1 MTFVSFN
8 YNFVKNRNLYFIIS
22 ALLTVVGLVFLLTI
36 GLKLGIDFEAGSR
49 VNIQA
54 NETLTNEKV
63 QAEFESL
70 GFEDATVVLAGN
82 NDQANVSFKG
92 VLSKEE
98 IAKLNTHFQD
108 KYGETPS
115 VSTVTPTVGIELAQ
129 NALLAVLI
137 ASIGIIIY
145 VAFRFEWSMAV
156 AAIIALFHDAF
167 MIIAIFSI
175 LRIEVDLPFI
185 AAVLTIVGYS
195 INDTIVT
202 FDRIRENMKLE
213 KVNNKDKL
221 AEIVNRSIRE
231 TLGRSINTVLTVVFA
246 ALALLIF
253 GADSI
258 RNFSIALL
266 IGLAFGA
273 YSSIFIAAQ
282 AWYVFKARQLKNK
295 KARPVEAEP
304 EI

>member
-1 MTFVSFN
+1 VSFN
-8 YNFVKNRNLYFIIS
+8 YDFVKNRNLYFIIS
-22 ALLTVVGLVFLLTI
+22 ALLTVIGLIFLLTV
-36 GLKLGIDFEAGSR
+36 GLKLGIDFESGSR

-63 QAEFESL
+63 MADFEEL
-70 GFEDATVVLAGN
+70 GFEDASVVLAGKN
-82 NDQANVSFKG
+82 NNQANVSFKG
-92 VLSKEE
+92 VLSKDE
-98 IAKLNTHFQD
+98 IAKLNTHFEE
-108 KYGETPS
+108 KYGNAPS
-115 VSTVTPTVGIELAQ
+115 VSTVTPMVGQELAQ
-129 NALLAVLI
+129 NALIAVLI

-156 AAIIALFHDAF
+156 ASIIALFHDAF

-175 LRIEVDLPFI
+175 FRIEVDLPFI

-213 KVNNKDKL
+213 KVNNKEKL

-231 TLGRSINTVLTVVFA
+231 TLSRSINTVLTVIIA
-246 ALALLIF
+246 AVALLVF

-273 YSSIFIAAQ
+273 YSSIFIASQ
-282 AWYVFKARQLKNK
+282 VWFVFKSRQLKNK
-295 KARPVEAEP
+295 KKRPVEAEP

>member
-1 MTFVSFN
+1 MSFN
-8 YNFVKNRNLYFIIS
+8 YDFVKNRNLYFIIS
-22 ALLTVVGLVFLLTI
+22 TLLTIVGIVFLLTI
-36 GLKLGIDFEAGSR
+36 GLKLGIDFDSGSR

-54 NETLTNEKV
+54 TETLTNEGV
-63 QAEFESL
+63 EEEFKSL
-70 GFEDATVVLAGN
+70 GLEPESVVLAGN
-82 NDQANVSFKG
+82 NDQANVAFKG
-92 VLSKEE
+92 ALSKDEV
-98 IAKLNTHFQD
+98 AKINTHFED

-115 VSTVTPTVGIELAQ
+115 VSTVTPTVGRELAQ
-129 NALLAVLI
+129 NALFAVLI
-137 ASIGIIIY
+137 ASVGIIIY

-156 AAIIALFHDAF
+156 ASVVALLHDAF

-175 LRIEVDLPFI
+175 FRIEVDLPFI

-213 KVNNKDKL
+213 KVKTQEKL
-221 AEIVNRSIRE
+221 AEIVNRSIHE
-231 TLGRSINTVLTVVFA
+231 TLGRSINTVLTVIIA
-246 ALALLIF
+246 AVALLIF

-266 IGLAFGA
+266 IGLTFGA
-273 YSSIFIAAQ
+273 YSSIFIASQ
-282 AWYVFKARQLKNK
+282 LWYVMKSRQMKSK
-295 KARPVEAEP
+295 KTRPVEAEP

>member
-1 MTFVSFN
+1 VSFK
-8 YNFVKNRNLYFIIS
+8 YDFVKNRNRFFMIS
-22 ALLTVVGLVFLLTI
+22 ALLTSLGIIFLLTI
-36 GLKLGIDFEAGSR
+36 GLKLGIDFESGSR
-49 VNIQA
+49 VTVVS
-54 NETLTNEKV
+54 ERTLSADEVKDD
-63 QAEFESL
+63 FESL
-70 GFEDATVVLAGN
+70 GFDDAAIVLAGKN
-82 NDQANVSFKG
+82 NTQANASFKG

-98 IAKLNTHFQD
+98 IAKLNTYFMD
-108 KYGETPS
+108 KYGENPS
-115 VSTVTPTVGIELAQ
+115 VSTVTPMVGRELAQ
-129 NALLAVLI
+129 NAFIAILI

-167 MIIAIFSI
+167 MIIAVFSI
-175 LRIEVDLPFI
+175 LRLEVDLPFI

-213 KVNNKDKL
+213 KVNNKEKL
-221 AEIVNRSIRE
+221 AEIVNRSIHE
-231 TLGRSINTVLTVVFA
+231 TLGRSINTVLTVIFA
-246 ALALLIF
+246 AAALLIF

-273 YSSIFIAAQ
+273 YSSIFIASQ
-282 AWYVFKARQLKNK
+282 VWYVFKSRQLKNK
-295 KARPVEAEP
+295 KTRQAEAEP
-304 EI
+304 EM

>member
-1 MTFVSFN
+1 MSFN
-8 YNFVKNRNLYFIIS
+8 YDFVKNRNLYFIIS
-22 ALLTVVGLVFLLTI
+22 TLLTVIGIVFLLTA
-36 GLKLGIDFEAGSR
+36 GLKLGIDFDSGSR

-54 NETLTNEKV
+54 NETLTNESIEE
-63 QAEFESL
+63 EFKSL
-70 GFEDATVVLAGN
+70 GLEPEAVVLAGK

-92 VLSKEE
+92 ALSKDEV
-98 IAKLNTHFQD
+98 AKVNTHFEE
-108 KYGETPS
+108 KYGEPPS
-115 VSTVTPTVGIELAQ
+115 ISTVTPTVGRELAQ
-129 NALLAVLI
+129 NAFYAVLI
-137 ASIGIIIY
+137 ASVGIIIY

-156 AAIIALFHDAF
+156 ASVVALLHDAF
-167 MIIAIFSI
+167 MIIAVFSI

-213 KVNNKDKL
+213 KVRTQEKL
-221 AEIVNRSIRE
+221 AEIVNRSIHE
-231 TLGRSINTVLTVVFA
+231 TLGRSINTVLTVIIA
-246 ALALLIF
+246 AVALLIF

-266 IGLAFGA
+266 IGLTFGA
-273 YSSIFIAAQ
+273 YSSIFIASQ
-282 AWYVFKARQLKNK
+282 LWYVMKSRQMKSK
-295 KARPVEAEP
+295 KTRPVEAEP

>member
-1 MTFVSFN
+1 VSFN
-8 YNFVKNRNLYFIIS
+8 YDFVKNRNLYFIIS
-22 ALLTVVGLVFLLTI
+22 SLLTVAGIILLLTI
-36 GLKLGIDFEAGSR
+36 GLKLGIDFESGSR

-54 NETLTNEKV
+54 NETLTNERV
-63 QAEFESL
+63 EEEFKSL
-70 GFEDATVVLAGN
+70 GFEPESVVLAGK
-82 NDQANVSFKG
+82 NDQANVAFKG

-98 IAKLNTHFQD
+98 IAKLNTHFEE
-108 KYGETPS
+108 KYGEPPS
-115 VSTVTPTVGIELAQ
+115 VSTVTPTVGRELAQ
-129 NALLAVLI
+129 NALIAVLI
-137 ASIGIIIY
+137 ASVGIIIY
-145 VAFRFEWSMAV
+145 VAIRFEWSMAV
-156 AAIIALFHDAF
+156 SAVIALLHDAF

-175 LRIEVDLPFI
+175 LRLEVDLPFI

-213 KVNNKDKL
+213 KVKTQEKL
-221 AEIVNRSIRE
+221 AGIVNRSIRE
-231 TLGRSINTVLTVVFA
+231 TLTRSINTVLTVIIA
-246 ALALLIF
+246 AVALLIF

-273 YSSIFIAAQ
+273 YSSIFIASQ
-282 AWYVFKARQLKNK
+282 LWYVLKSRQMKSK
-295 KARPVEAEP
+295 KSRPVEAEP

>member
-1 MTFVSFN
+1 MSFN
-8 YNFVKNRNLYFIIS
+8 YDFVKNRNLYFIIS
-22 ALLTVVGLVFLLTI
+22 SLLTVAGIILLLTI
-36 GLKLGIDFEAGSR
+36 GLKLGIDFESGSR

-54 NETLTNEKV
+54 NETLTNERV
-63 QAEFESL
+63 EEEFKSL
-70 GFEDATVVLAGN
+70 GFEPESVVLAGK
-82 NDQANVSFKG
+82 NDQANVAFKG

-98 IAKLNTHFQD
+98 IAKLNTHFEE
-108 KYGETPS
+108 KYGEPPS
-115 VSTVTPTVGIELAQ
+115 VSTVTPTVGRELAQ
-129 NALLAVLI
+129 NALIAVLI
-137 ASIGIIIY
+137 ASVGIIIY
-145 VAFRFEWSMAV
+145 VAIRFEWSMAV
-156 AAIIALFHDAF
+156 SAVIALLHDAF

-175 LRIEVDLPFI
+175 LRLEVDLPFI

-213 KVNNKDKL
+213 KVKTQEKL
-221 AEIVNRSIRE
+221 AGIVNRSIRE
-231 TLGRSINTVLTVVFA
+231 TLTRSINTVLTVIIA
-246 ALALLIF
+246 AVALLIF

-273 YSSIFIAAQ
+273 YSSIFIASQ
-282 AWYVFKARQLKNK
+282 LWYVLKSRQMKSK
-295 KARPVEAEP
+295 KSRPVEAEP

>member
-1 MTFVSFN
+1 VSFN
-8 YNFVKNRNLYFIIS
+8 YDFVKNRNLYFIIS
-22 ALLTVVGLVFLLTI
+22 ALLTAAGIIFLLTI
-36 GLKLGIDFEAGSR
+36 GLKLGIDFESGSR

-54 NETLTNEKV
+54 DETLTNEIV
-63 QAEFESL
+63 EEEFKSL
-70 GFEDATVVLAGN
+70 GLEPESVVLAGN

-98 IAKLNTHFQD
+98 IAKLNTHFD
-108 KYGETPS
+108 EKYGETPS
-115 VSTVTPTVGIELAQ
+115 VSTVTPTVGRELAQ
-129 NALLAVLI
+129 NALIAVLI
-137 ASIGIIIY
+137 ASVGIIIY
-145 VAFRFEWSMAV
+145 VAFRFEWSMAISAV
-156 AAIIALFHDAF
+156 IALLHDAF
-167 MIIAIFSI
+167 MIIAVFSI
-175 LRIEVDLPFI
+175 LRLEVDLPFI

-213 KVNNKDKL
+213 KVKTQEKL

-231 TLGRSINTVLTVVFA
+231 TLTRSINTVLTVIIA
-246 ALALLIF
+246 AVALLIF

-273 YSSIFIAAQ
+273 YSSIFIASQ
-282 AWYVFKARQLKNK
+282 LWYVLKARQLKNK
-295 KARPVEAEP
+295 KTRPVEAEP

>member
-1 MTFVSFN
+1 VSFN
-8 YNFVKNRNLYFIIS
+8 YDFVKNRNLYFIIS
-22 ALLTVVGLVFLLTI
+22 ALLTVAGIIFLLTI
-36 GLKLGIDFEAGSR
+36 GLKLGIDFESGSR

-54 NETLTNEKV
+54 NETLTNEQV
-63 QAEFESL
+63 EEEFKSL
-70 GFEDATVVLAGN
+70 GLEPESVVLAGKN
-82 NDQANVSFKG
+82 NNQVNVAFKG

-108 KYGETPS
+108 KYGEPPS
-115 VSTVTPTVGIELAQ
+115 VSTVTPTVGRELAQ
-129 NALLAVLI
+129 NALIAVLI
-137 ASIGIIIY
+137 ASVGIIIY
-145 VAFRFEWSMAV
+145 VAFRFEWSMALSAV
-156 AAIIALFHDAF
+156 TALLHDAF
-167 MIIAIFSI
+167 MIIAVFSI

-213 KVNNKDKL
+213 KVKTQEKL
-221 AEIVNRSIRE
+221 AEIVNRSIHE
-231 TLGRSINTVLTVVFA
+231 TLGRSINTVLTVIIA
-246 ALALLIF
+246 AVALLIF

-266 IGLAFGA
+266 IGLTFGA
-273 YSSIFIAAQ
+273 YSSIFIASQ
-282 AWYVFKARQLKNK
+282 LWYVLKSRQLKNK
-295 KARPVEAEP
+295 KARPIEAEP

>member
-1 MTFVSFN
+1 MSFN
-8 YNFVKNRNLYFIIS
+8 YDFVKHRNLYFIIS
-22 ALLTVVGLVFLLTI
+22 VLLTIVGIFFLLTA
-36 GLKLGIDFEAGSR
+36 GLKLGIDFESGSR

-54 NETLTNEKV
+54 NETLTNEQV
-63 QAEFESL
+63 LADFEEL
-70 GFEDATVVLAGN
+70 GFEDATVVLAGEDN
-82 NDQANVSFKG
+82 KQANVSFKG
-92 VLSKEE
+92 VLSKNE
-98 IAKLNTHFQD
+98 IAKLNTYFKE

-115 VSTVTPTVGIELAQ
+115 ISTVTPTVGRELAQ
-129 NALLAVLI
+129 NALFAVLI
-137 ASIGIIIY
+137 ASLGIIIY

-156 AAIIALFHDAF
+156 AAVTALLHDAF
-167 MIIAIFSI
+167 MIIAIFSMF
-175 LRIEVDLPFI
+175 RIEVDLPFI

-213 KVNNKDKL
+213 KVKTQEKL
-221 AEIVNRSIRE
+221 AEIVNRSIHE
-231 TLGRSINTVLTVVFA
+231 TLGRSINTVLTVIIA
-246 ALALLIF
+246 AVALLIF

-273 YSSIFIAAQ
+273 YSSIFIASQ
-282 AWYVFKARQLKNK
+282 LWYVMKSRQMKSK
-295 KARPVEAEP
+295 KTRQVEAEP

>member
-1 MTFVSFN
+1 MSFK
-8 YNFVKNRNLYFIIS
+8 YDFVKNRNLYFIIS
-22 ALLTVVGLVFLLTI
+22 TLLTVIGIVFLLTA
-36 GLKLGIDFEAGSR
+36 GLKLGIDFDSGSR

-54 NETLTNEKV
+54 NETLTNESV
-63 QAEFESL
+63 EEEFKSL
-70 GFEDATVVLAGN
+70 GLEPEAVVLAGK

-92 VLSKEE
+92 ALSKEE
-98 IAKLNTHFQD
+98 VLKINTHFEE
-108 KYGETPS
+108 KYGEPPS
-115 VSTVTPTVGIELAQ
+115 ISTVTPTVGRELAQ
-129 NALLAVLI
+129 NAFYAVLI
-137 ASIGIIIY
+137 ASVGIIIY

-156 AAIIALFHDAF
+156 ASVVALLHDAF

-202 FDRIRENMKLE
+202 FDRIRENMRLE
-213 KVNNKDKL
+213 KVRTQEKL
-221 AEIVNRSIRE
+221 AEIVNRSIFE
-231 TLGRSINTVLTVVFA
+231 TLGRSINTVLTVIIA
-246 ALALLIF
+246 AVALLIF

-266 IGLAFGA
+266 IGLTFGA
-273 YSSIFIAAQ
+273 YSSIFIASQ
-282 AWYVFKARQLKNK
+282 LWYVMKSRQMKSK
-295 KARPVEAEP
+295 KTRPVEAEP

>member
-1 MTFVSFN
+1 MSFN
-8 YNFVKNRNLYFIIS
+8 YDFVKNRNLYFIIS
-22 ALLTVVGLVFLLTI
+22 TLLTVIGIVFLLTA
-36 GLKLGIDFEAGSR
+36 GLKLGIDFDAGSR

-54 NETLTNEKV
+54 NETLTNESV
-63 QAEFESL
+63 EEEFKSL
-70 GFEDATVVLAGN
+70 GLEPEAVVLAGK

-92 VLSKEE
+92 ALSKDEV
-98 IAKLNTHFQD
+98 AKVNTHFEE

-115 VSTVTPTVGIELAQ
+115 ISTVTPTVGRELAQ
-129 NALLAVLI
+129 NAFYAVLI
-137 ASIGIIIY
+137 ASVGIIIY

-156 AAIIALFHDAF
+156 ASVVALLHDAF
-167 MIIAIFSI
+167 MIIAVFSI

-213 KVNNKDKL
+213 KVRTQEKL
-221 AEIVNRSIRE
+221 AEIVNRSIHE
-231 TLGRSINTVLTVVFA
+231 TLGRSINTVLTVIIA
-246 ALALLIF
+246 AVALLIF

-266 IGLAFGA
+266 IGLTFGA
-273 YSSIFIAAQ
+273 YSSIFIASQ
-282 AWYVFKARQLKNK
+282 LWYVMKSRQMKSK
-295 KARPVEAEP
+295 KTRPVEAEP

>member
-1 MTFVSFN
+1 VSFN
-8 YNFVKNRNLYFIIS
+8 YDFVKNRNLYFIIS
-22 ALLTVVGLVFLLTI
+22 ALLTVAGIIFLLTI
-36 GLKLGIDFEAGSR
+36 GLKLGIDFESGSR

-54 NETLTNEKV
+54 NETLTNEEV
-63 QAEFESL
+63 EEEFKSL
-70 GFEDATVVLAGN
+70 GLEPESVVLAGKN
-82 NDQANVSFKG
+82 NNQVNVAFKG

-108 KYGETPS
+108 KYGEPPS
-115 VSTVTPTVGIELAQ
+115 VSTVTPTVGRELAQ
-129 NALLAVLI
+129 NALIAVLI
-137 ASIGIIIY
+137 ASVGIIIY
-145 VAFRFEWSMAV
+145 VAFRFEWSMALSAV
-156 AAIIALFHDAF
+156 TALLHDAF
-167 MIIAIFSI
+167 MIIAVFSI

-213 KVNNKDKL
+213 KVKTQEKL
-221 AEIVNRSIRE
+221 AEIVNRSIHE
-231 TLGRSINTVLTVVFA
+231 TLGRSINTVLTVIIA
-246 ALALLIF
+246 AVALLIF

-266 IGLAFGA
+266 IGLTFGA
-273 YSSIFIAAQ
+273 YSSIFIASQ
-282 AWYVFKARQLKNK
+282 LWYVLKSRQLKNK
-295 KARPVEAEP
+295 KARPIEAEP

>member
-1 MTFVSFN
+1 MSFK
-8 YNFVKNRNLYFIIS
+8 YDFVKNRNLYFIIS
-22 ALLTVVGLVFLLTI
+22 TLLTVIGIVFLLTA
-36 GLKLGIDFEAGSR
+36 GLKLGIEFDRGSR

-54 NETLTNEKV
+54 NETLTNEQV
-63 QAEFESL
+63 QAEFEEL
-70 GFEDATVVLAGN
+70 GFEDATVVLAGAN

-92 VLSKEE
+92 ALSKEE
-98 IAKLNTHFQD
+98 VLKINTHFEE
-108 KYGETPS
+108 KYGEPPS
-115 VSTVTPTVGIELAQ
+115 ISTVTPTVGRELAQ
-129 NALLAVLI
+129 NAFYAVLI
-137 ASIGIIIY
+137 ASVGIIIY

-156 AAIIALFHDAF
+156 ASVVALLHDAF

-202 FDRIRENMKLE
+202 FDRIRENMRLE
-213 KVNNKDKL
+213 KVRTQEKL
-221 AEIVNRSIRE
+221 AEIVNRSIFE
-231 TLGRSINTVLTVVFA
+231 TLGRSINTVLTVIIA
-246 ALALLIF
+246 AVALLIF

-266 IGLAFGA
+266 IGLTFGA
-273 YSSIFIAAQ
+273 YSSIFIASQ
-282 AWYVFKARQLKNK
+282 LWYVMKSRQMKSK
-295 KARPVEAEP
+295 KTRPVEAEP

>member
-1 MTFVSFN
+1 MSFN
-8 YNFVKNRNLYFIIS
+8 YDFVKNRNLYFIIS
-22 ALLTVVGLVFLLTI
+22 ALLTAAGIIFLLTI
-36 GLKLGIDFEAGSR
+36 GLKLGIDFESGSR

-54 NETLTNEKV
+54 DETLTNERV
-63 QAEFESL
+63 EEEFKALGLEPES
-70 GFEDATVVLAGN
+70 VVLAGN
-82 NDQANVSFKG
+82 NDQANVAFKG

-98 IAKLNTHFQD
+98 IAKLNTHFEE

-115 VSTVTPTVGIELAQ
+115 VSTVTPTVGRELAQ
-129 NALLAVLI
+129 NALIAVLI
-137 ASIGIIIY
+137 ASLGIIIY
-145 VAFRFEWSMAV
+145 VAFRFEWSMAISAV
-156 AAIIALFHDAF
+156 TALLHDAF
-167 MIIAIFSI
+167 MIIAVFSI
-175 LRIEVDLPFI
+175 LRLEVDLPFI

-213 KVNNKDKL
+213 KVKTQEKL

-231 TLGRSINTVLTVVFA
+231 TLTRSINTVLTVIIA
-246 ALALLIF
+246 AVALLIF

-273 YSSIFIAAQ
+273 YSSIFIASQ
-282 AWYVFKARQLKNK
+282 LWYVLKARQLKNK
-295 KARPVEAEP
+295 KTRPVEAEP

>member
-1 MTFVSFN
+1 MSFK
-8 YNFVKNRNLYFIIS
+8 YDFVKNRNLYFIIS
-22 ALLTVVGLVFLLTI
+22 TLLTVIGIVSLLTA
-36 GLKLGIDFEAGSR
+36 GLKLGIEFDRGSR

-54 NETLTNEKV
+54 NETLTNEQV
-63 QAEFESL
+63 QAEFEEL
-70 GFEDATVVLAGN
+70 GFEDATVVLAGAD

-92 VLSKEE
+92 ALSKEE
-98 IAKLNTHFQD
+98 VLKINTHFEE
-108 KYGETPS
+108 KYGEPPS
-115 VSTVTPTVGIELAQ
+115 ISTVTPTVGRELAQ
-129 NALLAVLI
+129 NAFYAVLI
-137 ASIGIIIY
+137 ASVGIIIY

-156 AAIIALFHDAF
+156 ASVVALLHDAF

-202 FDRIRENMKLE
+202 FDRIRENMRLE
-213 KVNNKDKL
+213 KVRTQEKL
-221 AEIVNRSIRE
+221 AEIVNRSIFE
-231 TLGRSINTVLTVVFA
+231 TLGRSINTVLTVIIA
-246 ALALLIF
+246 AVALLIF

-266 IGLAFGA
+266 IGLTFGA
-273 YSSIFIAAQ
+273 YSSIFIASQ
-282 AWYVFKARQLKNK
+282 LWYVMKSRQMKSK
-295 KARPVEAEP
+295 KTRPVEAEP

>member
-1 MTFVSFN
+1 MSFK
-8 YNFVKNRNLYFIIS
+8 YDFVKNRNLYFIIS
-22 ALLTVVGLVFLLTI
+22 TLLTVIGIVFLLTA
-36 GLKLGIDFEAGSR
+36 GLKLGIDFDSGSR

-54 NETLTNEKV
+54 NQTLTNEGV
-63 QAEFESL
+63 EEEFKSL
-70 GFEDATVVLAGN
+70 GLEPEAVVLAGK

-92 VLSKEE
+92 ALSKDEV
-98 IAKLNTHFQD
+98 AKINTHFED
-108 KYGETPS
+108 KYGESPS
-115 VSTVTPTVGIELAQ
+115 ISTVTPTVGRELAQ
-129 NALLAVLI
+129 NAFYAVLI
-137 ASIGIIIY
+137 ASVGIIIY

-156 AAIIALFHDAF
+156 AAVVALLHDAF
-167 MIIAIFSI
+167 MIVAIFSI
-175 LRIEVDLPFI
+175 FRIEVDLPFI

-213 KVNNKDKL
+213 KVRTQEKL
-221 AEIVNRSIRE
+221 AEIVNRSIFE
-231 TLGRSINTVLTVVFA
+231 TLGRSINTVLTVIIA
-246 ALALLIF
+246 AVALLIF

-273 YSSIFIAAQ
+273 YSSIFIASQ
-282 AWYVFKARQLKNK
+282 LWYVMKSRQMKSK
-295 KARPVEAEP
+295 KTRPVEVEP

>member
-1 MTFVSFN
+1 MSFN
-8 YNFVKNRNLYFIIS
+8 YDFVKNRNLYFIIS
-22 ALLTVVGLVFLLTI
+22 AILTVVGLVFLLTI
-36 GLKLGIDFEAGSR
+36 GLKLGIDFDSGSR

-54 NETLTNEKV
+54 TETLTNEGV
-63 QAEFESL
+63 EEEFKSL
-70 GFEDATVVLAGN
+70 GLEPESVVLAGN
-82 NDQANVSFKG
+82 NDQANVAFKG
-92 VLSKEE
+92 ALSKEE
-98 IAKLNTHFQD
+98 IAKINTHFED

-115 VSTVTPTVGIELAQ
+115 ISTVTPTVGRELAQ
-129 NALLAVLI
+129 NAFYAVLI

-145 VAFRFEWSMAV
+145 VAIRFEWSMAV

-175 LRIEVDLPFI
+175 LRLEVDLPFI

-213 KVNNKDKL
+213 KVNNKEKL

-231 TLGRSINTVLTVVFA
+231 TLGRSINTVLTVIFA
-246 ALALLIF
+246 AVALLIF

-273 YSSIFIAAQ
+273 YSSIFIASQ
-282 AWYVFKARQLKNK
+282 VWYLFKSRQLKTK
-295 KARPVEAEP
+295 RSRPVEAEP

>member
-1 MTFVSFN
+1 MSFN
-8 YNFVKNRNLYFIIS
+8 YDFVKNRNLYFIIS
-22 ALLTVVGLVFLLTI
+22 VILTIVGLVFLLTI
-36 GLKLGIDFEAGSR
+36 GLKLGIDFDSGSR

-54 NETLTNEKV
+54 TETLTNEGV
-63 QAEFESL
+63 EEEFKTLGLEPES
-70 GFEDATVVLAGN
+70 VVLAGN
-82 NDQANVSFKG
+82 NDQANVAFKG
-92 VLSKEE
+92 ALTKDEV
-98 IAKLNTHFQD
+98 AKINTHFDD

-115 VSTVTPTVGIELAQ
+115 ISTVTPTVGRELAQ
-129 NALLAVLI
+129 NAFYAVLI
-137 ASIGIIIY
+137 ASIGIIVY

-156 AAIIALFHDAF
+156 ASVVALLHDAF

-175 LRIEVDLPFI
+175 FRIEVDLPFI

-213 KVNNKDKL
+213 KVRTQEKL
-221 AEIVNRSIRE
+221 AEIVNRSIHE
-231 TLGRSINTVLTVVFA
+231 TLGRSINTVLTVIIA
-246 ALALLIF
+246 AVALLIF

-266 IGLAFGA
+266 IGLTFGA
-273 YSSIFIAAQ
+273 YSSIFIASQ
-282 AWYVFKARQLKNK
+282 LWFVMKSRQMKSK
-295 KARPVEAEP
+295 KTRSVEAEP

>member
-1 MTFVSFN
+1 MSFN
-8 YNFVKNRNLYFIIS
+8 YDFVKNRNLYFIIS
-22 ALLTVVGLVFLLTI
+22 TLLTVVGIVFLLTA
-36 GLKLGIDFEAGSR
+36 GLKLGIDFDSGSR

-54 NETLTNEKV
+54 NETLTNESV
-63 QAEFESL
+63 EEEFKSIEL
-70 GFEDATVVLAGN
+70 EPEAVVLAGK

-92 VLSKEE
+92 ALSKDEVVK
-98 IAKLNTHFQD
+98 INTHFEE

-115 VSTVTPTVGIELAQ
+115 ISTVTPTVGRELAQ
-129 NALLAVLI
+129 NAFYAVLI
-137 ASIGIIIY
+137 ASVGIIIY

-156 AAIIALFHDAF
+156 ASVVALLHDAF
-167 MIIAIFSI
+167 MIIAVFSI

-213 KVNNKDKL
+213 KVKTQEKL
-221 AEIVNRSIRE
+221 AEIVNRSIHE
-231 TLGRSINTVLTVVFA
+231 TLGRSINTVLTVIIA
-246 ALALLIF
+246 AIALLIF

-266 IGLAFGA
+266 IGLTFGA
-273 YSSIFIAAQ
+273 YSSIFIASQ
-282 AWYVFKARQLKNK
+282 LWYVMKSRQMKSK
-295 KARPVEAEP
+295 RTRPVEAEP

>member
-1 MTFVSFN
+1 MSFN
-8 YNFVKNRNLYFIIS
+8 YDFVKNRNLYFIIS
-22 ALLTVVGLVFLLTI
+22 TLLTVIGIVFLLTA
-36 GLKLGIDFEAGSR
+36 GLKLGIDFDSGSR

-54 NETLTNEKV
+54 NETLTNESV
-63 QAEFESL
+63 EEEFKSL
-70 GFEDATVVLAGN
+70 GLEPEAVVLAGK

-92 VLSKEE
+92 ALSKDEV
-98 IAKLNTHFQD
+98 AKVNTHFEE
-108 KYGETPS
+108 KYGEPPS
-115 VSTVTPTVGIELAQ
+115 ISTVTPTVGRELAQ
-129 NALLAVLI
+129 NAFYAVLI
-137 ASIGIIIY
+137 ASVGIIIY

-156 AAIIALFHDAF
+156 ASVVALLHDAF
-167 MIIAIFSI
+167 MIIAVFSI

-213 KVNNKDKL
+213 KVRTQEKL
-221 AEIVNRSIRE
+221 AEIVNRSIHE
-231 TLGRSINTVLTVVFA
+231 TLGRSINTVLTVIIA
-246 ALALLIF
+246 AVALLIF

-266 IGLAFGA
+266 IGLTFGA
-273 YSSIFIAAQ
+273 YSSIFIASQ
-282 AWYVFKARQLKNK
+282 LWYVMKSRQMKSK
-295 KARPVEAEP
+295 KTRPVEAEP